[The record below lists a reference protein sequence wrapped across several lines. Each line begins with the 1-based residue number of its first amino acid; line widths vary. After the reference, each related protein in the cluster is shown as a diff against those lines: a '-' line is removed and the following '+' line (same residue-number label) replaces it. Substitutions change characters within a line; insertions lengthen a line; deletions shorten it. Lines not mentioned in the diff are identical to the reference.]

1 MLLWF
6 PAQSFALARFIF
18 DQTRKSIDFLKII
31 FNVILI
37 FRDNVP
43 NVRQKATWLLPDLKR
58 VIVLPVDVTLLER
71 LNSANA
77 FVLTDMNA
85 EVSRV
90 ARTIQLPLKQVPIRV
105 TGIVGGQSL
114 SASGNTDN
122 DLAKL
127 EVGQRH
133 HFHGLVA
140 G

>member
-1 MLLWF
+1 MRIHRLLYLNV
-6 PAQSFALARFIF
+6 AL
-18 DQTRKSIDFLKII
+18 
-31 FNVILI
+31 V

-58 VIVLPVDVTLLER
+58 VIVLPADVTLLEK

-77 FVLTDMNA
+77 FILTDINA

-114 SASGNTDN
+114 STSSNS
-122 DLAKL
+122 LATFEVEQALFLQRCHWLAAFL
-127 EVGQRH
+127 ESI
-133 HFHGLVA
+133 
-140 G
+140 